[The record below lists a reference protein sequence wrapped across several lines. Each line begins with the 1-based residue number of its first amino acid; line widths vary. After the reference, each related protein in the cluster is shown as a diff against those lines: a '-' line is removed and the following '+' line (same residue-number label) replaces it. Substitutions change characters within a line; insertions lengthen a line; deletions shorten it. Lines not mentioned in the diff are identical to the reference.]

1 MANDTP
7 PICPKCRRGP
17 MASCFGIEGPYEVC
31 VEDGCDYVSVELGTR
46 CFVSLGESSTE
57 EGLR

>member
-46 CFVSLGESSTE
+46 CFVAQE
-57 EGLR
+57 LRDG